1 MGSDALLG
9 KVVTARLAGE
19 VTMKTTIRTTLVAV
33 LLLAA
38 AAPAFAQVDISGTWA
53 QRPYT
58 DSLGYNPGNGP
69 TPVDYTGMPFNE
81 SGLARALALSYDT
94 QIASDDRRCVLYTVA
109 YMMQGPQG
117 VRIWAENDPRTGEP
131 ISWNF
136 GFGGVLSPLTVW
148 MDGRPHPSKYAPHTS
163 SGFTTGKWENDILTT
178 YTTHLVAGSIRRNG
192 APHSDEATLTVQ
204 WIRHGDLL
212 IVSGRFDDPIYLDGP
227 YHLARVYQQTGGAP
241 PRAFG
246 APCSGGSEG
255 VAEGTVRHHLPGQN
269 PFANELVE
277 RYNLPMKAVLGGR
290 ESMYPE
296 YRKTLKDSYVPP
308 NKCNTPNLRAGIV
321 ACGGPGTY
329 PTLPRE
335 RP

>member
-1 MGSDALLG
+1 VGSDALLG
-9 KVVTARLAGE
+9 KVVTANLAGE
-19 VTMKTTIRTTLVAV
+19 VTMKMTMRATMILV

-38 AAPAFAQVDISGTWA
+38 AAPAIAQIDISGTWA

-94 QIASDDRRCVLYTVA
+94 QVSSDDRRCVPYTVA
-109 YMMQGPQG
+109 YMLQGPQG
-117 VRIWAENDPRTGEP
+117 VRIWTENDPRTGEP

-136 GFGGVLSPLTVW
+136 GFGGVLSPMTVW

-192 APHSDEATLTVQ
+192 APHSDQATLTLQ
-204 WIRHGDLL
+204 LIRHGDLL

-241 PRAFG
+241 PRAVG

-255 VAEGTVRHHLPGQN
+255 VPEGTVRHYLPAQN
-269 PFANELVE
+269 PFAKELTE

-308 NKCNTPNLRAGIV
+308 DKCNTPNLRVGIV

-329 PTLPRE
+329 PQLPRE